1 MANCKHFAAYSLEET
16 EDGVQRNQF
25 NSVVDDLDMRE
36 TELRPFE
43 ACVTMANVQSVMSGY

>member
-1 MANCKHFAAYSLEET
+1 
-16 EDGVQRNQF
+16 
-25 NSVVDDLDMRE
+25 VVDDLDMRE